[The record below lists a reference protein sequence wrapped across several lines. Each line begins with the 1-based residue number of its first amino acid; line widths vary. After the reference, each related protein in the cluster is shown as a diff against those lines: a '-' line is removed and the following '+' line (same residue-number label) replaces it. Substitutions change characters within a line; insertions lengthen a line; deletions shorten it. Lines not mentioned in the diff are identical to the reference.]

1 MMHAVVASQLPAS
14 NQRVKASQQLTIA
27 KRLIEQTENGIS
39 IYTLTLDIAGRPP
52 TNITQVQGDHTTAF
66 AILNYSVEGN
76 VNGYLP
82 EVALMN
88 MISLFD
94 SVFTSLQAQ
103 NVIYEAIQKYNLLVK
118 DIPRDRT
125 DIFVTYYVADRVSD
139 IVVDLANI
147 YLTARNKQELTAF
160 ISDDTIK
167 PEKEEGAMVKAAKIK
182 LIKYTSQLKDDPTQK
197 LDDLTK
203 NDIINCIYNLLHYP
217 WVPTKLTKSPD
228 ADTHTDKN
236 SASNKVN
243 KKNNEKSKNNRDNDA
258 NKLIQVL
265 AIHMTT
271 VWQSF
276 PQIFERWGDSGVQ
289 DLITSFMD
297 KFLDFKDNKNWLAVF
312 RERICADPD
321 TYDEEE
327 MYDFLR
333 SQKQLIIDNIYDSL
347 PVDIK
352 SIDDTSTLTGSQASN
367 RGTASDIDM
376 DDNLSISSIS
386 ISETEAKSS
395 LSGELTDT
403 LWKELQRRYED
414 NTAAVESI
422 KQLKAAL
429 DQGTFTKLQAK

>member
-1 MMHAVVASQLPAS
+1 MHAVVASQLPAS

-94 SVFTSLQAQ
+94 SIFTSLQAQ
-103 NVIYEAIQKYNLLVK
+103 NAIYEAIQKYNLLVGN
-118 DIPRDRT
+118 IPRNRT
-125 DIFVTYYVADRVSD
+125 DMFVTYYVADHVSD

-147 YLTARNKQELTAF
+147 YLTARNKQELTVF

-167 PEKEEGAMVKAAKIK
+167 PEKEEGARVKAAKEK
-182 LIKYTSQLKDDPTQK
+182 LIKYTSQLKDDPTKK

-203 NDIINCIYNLLHYP
+203 NDIVSCIYNLLHYP

-228 ADTHTDKN
+228 ADTNNDKN
-236 SASNKVN
+236 SASNKIN

-265 AIHMTT
+265 TIHMTT

-276 PQIFERWGDSGVQ
+276 LQIFERWGDDSGVQ
-289 DLITSFMD
+289 DLITSFMG
-297 KFLDFKDNKNWLAVF
+297 KFLDSKDNKNWLAVF
-312 RERICADPD
+312 RERICTDPD

-327 MYDFLR
+327 MYHFLQ
-333 SQKQLIIDNIYDSL
+333 SQKQIIIGNIYDLL

-352 SIDDTSTLTGSQASN
+352 SIDDTSTLTGSQPSN
-367 RGTASDIDM
+367 RGTTSDIDT
-376 DDNLSISSIS
+376 DDNLY
-386 ISETEAKSS
+386 A
-395 LSGELTDT
+395 
-403 LWKELQRRYED
+403 RYE
-414 NTAAVESI
+414 TYKS
-422 KQLKAAL
+422 KA
-429 DQGTFTKLQAK
+429 